1 MPKLT
6 KNNINSMALHKPKVY
21 FLESEGPKA
30 RISPKDLQAREKMAD
45 EFRAFG
51 GNKLRYIRNFMP
63 QIGCPNRCAFC
74 SQSSAKTIV
83 RMSDQSLK
91 NMVSA
96 IKTVVAETSAE
107 STGVDSYAPNSSNKS
122 FIGNRLDGGKSA
134 VYPYLDTDIGSYPNL
149 YNYIKYLKE
158 DLKVPIIIS
167 TVGYS
172 RLNKR
177 LQAMHERIVR
187 DFPESIASITFS
199 ITPYTYGWTKAAELS
214 GLCSRKDYN
223 LDMANAIKTYA
234 PLLNILGPGR
244 RTFCVALRFKP
255 EVFTVQGQ
263 IDEGYIS
270 GHHFVHIGPHLI
282 VGQGKAIE
290 PKVSKVIGIHGRK
303 PVFDRKPLSY
313 FLATSDRLL
322 GGSSWKRTAI
332 KLVKASNPLVYNS
345 SHMRIKKV
353 KVYKCENYDG
363 PYYAI
368 NPTFKRGGRFEALH
382 IYPKTESRKVSGY
395 NNAERPL
402 LNEIL
407 EYKKKHNIHRREEF
421 PSATWDDVKA
431 VQKQL
436 YSRAER
442 IGFYDSSHK
451 NHIIKEIIPL
461 VSSYVEIL
469 KQSGLSPSLFFHP
482 HFTDDTGQIT
492 NRGRAITEFHGLAS
506 RIDTFMTPNEART
519 FDESLHAR
527 PGTDYRLSP
536 VDTGR
541 QALQNN
547 DAGRGGS
554 FTGECTMSLAPIEYN
569 PTFRHTEARKSI
581 EIEGIKATTIPI
593 SQFFKMKMLPGIRLH
608 PRRNPFAVAE
618 ATTVRRQS
626 VENR

>member
-1 MPKLT
+1 MPKLARYST
-6 KNNINSMALHKPKVY
+6 KQTALHKPKVS
-21 FLESEGPKA
+21 FLESEGAKA
-30 RISPKDLQAREKMAD
+30 KISPEDLQAREEMAD

-51 GNKLRYIRNFMP
+51 SNRLRYIRNFMP

-83 RMSDQSLK
+83 RMSDRSLK
-91 NMVSA
+91 NVVSA
-96 IKTVVAETSAE
+96 IKTVVTETSAKPAE
-107 STGVDSYAPNSSNKS
+107 AGSHASNSLNKGV
-122 FIGNRLDGGKSA
+122 IGNRLDGGKSA

-158 DLKVPIIIS
+158 DLGVPVIIS

-199 ITPYTYGWTKAAELS
+199 LTPYAYGWTKAAELS

-234 PLLNILGPGR
+234 PLLSILGPGR
-244 RTFCVALRFKP
+244 KTFCVALRFKP

-270 GHHFVHIGPHLI
+270 GHHFVHVGPHLI
-282 VGQGKAIE
+282 VGLGKDIE
-290 PKVSKVIGIHGRK
+290 PEVSKVIKIRGRK

-313 FLATSDRLL
+313 LLATSDSLL
-322 GGSSWKRTAI
+322 GSSSWKKTAI
-332 KLVKASNPLVYNS
+332 KLTKAPNPLVYNS
-345 SHMRIKKV
+345 SYIRIKKV
-353 KVYKCENYDG
+353 EVYKCENSDG

-368 NPTFKRGGRFEALH
+368 DPTFKRDGRFEALH
-382 IYPKTESRKVSGY
+382 IYPRTESRKVSGY

-407 EYKKKHNIHRREEF
+407 GYKREHGIHRREEF
-421 PSATWDDVKA
+421 PSATWGDVES
-431 VQKQL
+431 VQKRL
-436 YSRAER
+436 YARAER
-442 IGFYDSSHK
+442 VGLYDSFHK
-451 NHIIKEIIPL
+451 NHIAEEIIPL

-492 NRGRAITEFHGLAS
+492 NRGRAITEFRGLAGK
-506 RIDTFMTPNEART
+506 IDTFMTPNEART
-519 FDESLHAR
+519 FDETLHAR
-527 PGTDYRLSP
+527 PGIDYRLSP
-536 VDTGR
+536 VDTSL
-541 QALQNN
+541 QALQDGN
-547 DAGRGGS
+547 ASRSGQLA
-554 FTGECTMSLAPIEYN
+554 GECTMSLAPIEYN
-569 PTFRHTEARKSI
+569 PTFRHTGAGKSI
-581 EIEGIKATTIPI
+581 EIKGIKTTTIPI
-593 SQFFKMKMLPGIRLH
+593 SQFFKMKMLPGIRSR
-608 PRRNPFAVAE
+608 PRRNSFSVAE
-618 ATTVRRQS
+618 AAAVQRPSAGKR
-626 VENR
+626 